1 MDAIPIFEA
10 KNKLPLFMHQAET
23 LGPVF
28 ISRRNKT
35 VGVLLSFDDY
45 QKLSFHQR
53 RESILD
59 KAAEFRKKTASL
71 FTNEEI
77 DSIFNSGDAAPDNY
91 ESDVFDGVF
100 KD

>member
-1 MDAIPIFEA
+1 MESIKTLET
-10 KNKLPLFMHQAET
+10 KNEVPHFM
-23 LGPVF
+23 
-28 ISRRNKT
+28 
-35 VGVLLSFDDY
+35 
-45 QKLSFHQR
+45 QR

-91 ESDVFDGVF
+91 ESDVFSDMQY
-100 KD
+100 